1 MTEKE
6 LKQSF
11 NKTNYDSVY
20 QKNIK
25 RIIDLLV
32 GIIALPFFIIIF
44 IPVAI
49 LIKLDD
55 NGPIFY
61 SSKRI
66 GKNFKE
72 FGMLK
77 FRSMRVNAPNIL
89 NEDGS
94 TYNSKD
100 DPRVTK
106 IGKFL
111 RETSLDE
118 IPQIINVLKGDMCL
132 IGPRAGDVESKDTY
146 DDDEKDKLLVKPGI
160 TGYTQA
166 YYRNNLGVREKRLYD
181 AWYAHNTSLKLDIKI
196 FFKTILT
203 VLKREN
209 IYTNASIFGLTKKQI
224 DEKLDDIIE
233 FSELGEAVDNPVRTY
248 SSGMYMRLAFSVAI
262 NVEADVLLID
272 EILAVGDVSFQKKCF
287 EKLREIKY
295 SGTTIVIVSHSLQQI
310 EQICDKSIW
319 IEKGHIRQIGNP
331 KEIHLK
337 YLKEME
343 EERQRLI
350 HEAQKNKENDI
361 EDRDSF
367 CGKKV
372 IRSGS
377 GEVYFTNVTLKDKEE
392 KLQNVYKSHDFMQ
405 VQYDFVNKSDIEE
418 AVFSVR
424 IYKDDNTHCYGTTSD
439 IECNDTIK
447 IKGKNKFIVDFDDLC
462 LLDGNYMIDVDVKD
476 KTGDIVY
483 DSIHDTIRFDVINED
498 GRTGVCA
505 IRTSWKVE

>member
-77 FRSMRVNAPNIL
+77 FRSLRVNAPNIL

-209 IYTNASIFGLTKKQI
+209 IYTN
-224 DEKLDDIIE
+224 
-233 FSELGEAVDNPVRTY
+233 
-248 SSGMYMRLAFSVAI
+248 
-262 NVEADVLLID
+262 
-272 EILAVGDVSFQKKCF
+272 
-287 EKLREIKY
+287 
-295 SGTTIVIVSHSLQQI
+295 
-310 EQICDKSIW
+310 
-319 IEKGHIRQIGNP
+319 
-331 KEIHLK
+331 
-337 YLKEME
+337 
-343 EERQRLI
+343 
-350 HEAQKNKENDI
+350 
-361 EDRDSF
+361 
-367 CGKKV
+367 
-372 IRSGS
+372 
-377 GEVYFTNVTLKDKEE
+377 
-392 KLQNVYKSHDFMQ
+392 
-405 VQYDFVNKSDIEE
+405 
-418 AVFSVR
+418 
-424 IYKDDNTHCYGTTSD
+424 
-439 IECNDTIK
+439 
-447 IKGKNKFIVDFDDLC
+447 
-462 LLDGNYMIDVDVKD
+462 
-476 KTGDIVY
+476 
-483 DSIHDTIRFDVINED
+483 
-498 GRTGVCA
+498 
-505 IRTSWKVE
+505 